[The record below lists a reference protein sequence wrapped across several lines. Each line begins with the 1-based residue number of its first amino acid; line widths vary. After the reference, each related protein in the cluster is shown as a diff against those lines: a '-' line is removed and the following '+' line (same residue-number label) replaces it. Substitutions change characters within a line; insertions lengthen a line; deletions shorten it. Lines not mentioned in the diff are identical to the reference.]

1 MDRRARKKAET
12 REHVRSVAQRMFAE
26 RGFDPVTIADI
37 ARAADVAVQTVFNH
51 FATKEELFFD
61 GRTPWVDGPAEAVR
75 FREPSTAP
83 LTALRCYLIPL
94 SGSLVGS
101 LDTRERRCYMGT
113 LQASEALR
121 ARERELVFDAERR
134 LAEALLEAWSQPPGD
149 RAPDAPADPRT
160 AAPLIAGIWLT
171 AARVL
176 VQEKRALVT
185 SGASPLELASEAEDM
200 AAGLFA
206 QMETA
211 LDVVAGRAAAQVP
224 TAAPV
229 PVDTGWPRPGPS
241 LIAPVAPARRA
252 G

>member
-1 MDRRARKKAET
+1 
-12 REHVRSVAQRMFAE
+12 MFAE

-37 ARAADVAVQTVFNH
+37 ARVADVAVQTVFNH

-75 FREPSTAP
+75 SREPSTAP
-83 LTALRCYLIPL
+83 LAALRAYLVPL

-101 LDTRERRCYMGT
+101 LATQERRCYTAT
-113 LQASEALR
+113 LQASETLR
-121 ARERELVFDAERR
+121 ARERELVFDSERR
-134 LAEALLEAWSQPPGD
+134 LTEALLEAWTRPPGD

-185 SGASPLELASEAEDM
+185 SGACPLALASEARDM

-211 LDVVAGRAAAQVP
+211 LDVIAGRASAQAP
-224 TAAPV
+224 TPAPTPV

-241 LIAPVAPARRA
+241 LTARVAPARRA